1 MASAPVTPVD
11 PRSAAYA
18 NAASAT
24 RPSSCESS
32 SLARSAICTPR
43 KNASRRVRP
52 PSRRSRCGPHN
63 APRIDFGVMFRLR
76 GVFKGSIVWKHLVHG
91 KGNNTQHNP
100 TRHWKPKAIN
110 IARNCAGPGHEIDA
124 EPVQHLARGVRRV
137 HGAHIKRVRQRQR
150 LEHGQIIERKRRG

>member
-91 KGNNTQHNP
+91 KGNNTQHNNK
-100 TRHWKPKAIN
+100 TFETKGNKFRTQLCRTGS
-110 IARNCAGPGHEIDA
+110 RNRRRACAAPCPRGPA
-124 EPVQHLARGVRRV
+124 CARGA
-137 HGAHIKRVRQRQR
+137 HQAGASAAAP
-150 LEHGQIIERKRRG
+150 